1 MLLLENIEQKLEI
14 VVKTRKIPPWAD
26 FLMGKIA
33 LKKARCL
40 RADFAFICY
49 KVLLPKVFSS
59 SDEMLKA
66 GRAGSFPL

>member
-1 MLLLENIEQKLEI
+1 MENIEQKLEN
-14 VVKTRKIPPWAD
+14 VVKIRKIPPWAD

-33 LKKARCL
+33 LKKARVL

-49 KVLLPKVFSS
+49 KVSLSKTFSS
-59 SDEMLKA
+59 SDEMLKT

>member
-1 MLLLENIEQKLEI
+1 MENIEQKLEN

-26 FLMGKIA
+26 FLMGKNCI
-33 LKKARCL
+33 KKGTRGL

-49 KVLLPKVFSS
+49 KVSLSKTFSS
-59 SDEMLKA
+59 SDEMLKT